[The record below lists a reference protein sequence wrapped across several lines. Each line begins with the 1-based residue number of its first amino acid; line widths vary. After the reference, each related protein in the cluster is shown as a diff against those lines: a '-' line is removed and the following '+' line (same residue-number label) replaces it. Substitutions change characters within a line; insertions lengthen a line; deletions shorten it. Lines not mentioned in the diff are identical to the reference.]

1 MAKEIR
7 DLEEIR
13 SSAEDAAVRTFAKG
27 SGKMQHVHDIEEN
40 AVNGIVE
47 QHVHEHDHE
56 NDHGHVPA
64 HSHGEGVAHEHLHEH
79 EHDHDHDHDHD
90 HGHEHSHDHD
100 HEHSHDHDHDHGHDH
115 GHEHSHDHGHEHG
128 PGCCGDEPHDH
139 SEHELA
145 HHNASYTHEAHLAG
159 HPDNCECPSCN
170 SHEEYCDY
178 CGESLAHC
186 KCRMPDADDVKRV
199 YSLINLDCPICAA
212 KIEHK
217 IKSLPGVSYAAVSF
231 VTKQLR
237 VSAKNPDAM
246 LPVFQEICRSFL
258 SYVTVVPREEGPEES
273 KKFRTYKVDG
283 LDCAACSIKV
293 QDAIAAIPGVKN
305 ATLVYETGQLRVTAD
320 NYDDLLAKMQTAAAK
335 AEDGVTIT
343 ERVRAVAQKKYRT
356 YKVDGLDCAACSV
369 KVQDAIAAIPI
380 VDEAVLVYE
389 TGQLRVSARSYDG
402 LLPLMQAAADKAEEG
417 VTITEKEQFG
427 AAAKYRTYDV
437 QGLDCA
443 ACATKVE
450 DAIKAMPE
458 VEDAVLVY
466 ATGQLR
472 VTARSYDGLT
482 AKLQAVTDKVEDG
495 VTIVERA
502 DNAPVPERKKA
513 EKKSFLSENARE
525 LFELVVGGVIFI
537 VTEWLG
543 LVPEEYH
550 MYFLVVAYII
560 LGWKIVLTALKNL
573 TKGEFFDENFLMTVA
588 TLGAF
593 AIQAWEEA
601 VGVIF
606 FYRVGEWFQDRAA
619 DRSRDQI
626 MDAVDMRPE
635 VVNLLVGDDVK
646 VIPSA
651 EARVGDILLV
661 RVGDRIP
668 LDGVVIEGESLLDT
682 SPVTGEPVPV
692 RKTYGDEVL
701 SGCVNTSGMLKIRV
715 EKELQ
720 ESMVTKILDSVEN
733 AAANKPYIDKFIT
746 RFARVYTPI
755 VVGLA
760 ILVAVVPSLI
770 TGDWHKWIYTA
781 LTFLVISCP
790 CALVLSVPLSF
801 FAGIG
806 AGSKLGILF
815 KGGNAMEMLKNVA
828 AVVMDKTGT
837 VTKGNFVLQ
846 QVNPAGS
853 VSEDEILRETAGM
866 EQVSTHP
873 IAVSIVN
880 AAKEKNLTLQRPDRF
895 EEIAGEGLVAYY
907 GKDVLLAGN
916 TRLMNRYK
924 IDFSGYKAAD
934 YGSEVLVA
942 KNGTYLGSMLIRDT
956 LKDDAKQA
964 VADITK
970 LGLTTVML
978 TGDARKEAEAVAKE
992 AGIQEVRAELLPQDK
1007 LNEMNNLRNKFGGV
1021 MFVGDGIND
1030 APVLAGADVGA
1041 AMGSGA
1047 DAAIEA
1053 ADVVFMNSEMSAIPK
1068 AIAIA
1073 KAVNSVAWQNVAFA
1087 LVVKVIIMV
1096 AGLFGYASM
1105 WAAVFADTG
1114 VSVLCVLNA
1123 CRVLYKKF

>member
-1 MAKEIR
+1 
-7 DLEEIR
+7 
-13 SSAEDAAVRTFAKG
+13 
-27 SGKMQHVHDIEEN
+27 
-40 AVNGIVE
+40 
-47 QHVHEHDHE
+47 
-56 NDHGHVPA
+56 
-64 HSHGEGVAHEHLHEH
+64 
-79 EHDHDHDHDHD
+79 
-90 HGHEHSHDHD
+90 
-100 HEHSHDHDHDHGHDH
+100 
-115 GHEHSHDHGHEHG
+115 
-128 PGCCGDEPHDH
+128 
-139 SEHELA
+139 
-145 HHNASYTHEAHLAG
+145 
-159 HPDNCECPSCN
+159 
-170 SHEEYCDY
+170 
-178 CGESLAHC
+178 
-186 KCRMPDADDVKRV
+186 
-199 YSLINLDCPICAA
+199 
-212 KIEHK
+212 
-217 IKSLPGVSYAAVSF
+217 
-231 VTKQLR
+231 
-237 VSAKNPDAM
+237 
-246 LPVFQEICRSFL
+246 
-258 SYVTVVPREEGPEES
+258 
-273 KKFRTYKVDG
+273 
-283 LDCAACSIKV
+283 
-293 QDAIAAIPGVKN
+293 
-305 ATLVYETGQLRVTAD
+305 
-320 NYDDLLAKMQTAAAK
+320 
-335 AEDGVTIT
+335 
-343 ERVRAVAQKKYRT
+343 
-356 YKVDGLDCAACSV
+356 
-369 KVQDAIAAIPI
+369 
-380 VDEAVLVYE
+380 
-389 TGQLRVSARSYDG
+389 
-402 LLPLMQAAADKAEEG
+402 
-417 VTITEKEQFG
+417 
-427 AAAKYRTYDV
+427 
-437 QGLDCA
+437 
-443 ACATKVE
+443 
-450 DAIKAMPE
+450 
-458 VEDAVLVY
+458 
-466 ATGQLR
+466 
-472 VTARSYDGLT
+472 
-482 AKLQAVTDKVEDG
+482 
-495 VTIVERA
+495 
-502 DNAPVPERKKA
+502 
-513 EKKSFLSENARE
+513 
-525 LFELVVGGVIFI
+525 
-537 VTEWLG
+537 
-543 LVPEEYH
+543 
-550 MYFLVVAYII
+550 
-560 LGWKIVLTALKNL
+560 
-573 TKGEFFDENFLMTVA
+573 MTVA

-635 VVNLLVGDDVK
+635 VVNLLIGDDVK

-692 RKTYGDEVL
+692 RKSYGDEVL

-846 QVNPAGS
+846 QVVAAGS
-853 VSEDEILRETAGM
+853 ANEDDILRETAGM

-978 TGDARKEAEAVAKE
+978 TGDARKEAEAVARE